1 MKSRLLIALITTLLS
16 APHLLSAV
24 QPTVDEVKQIAF
36 DAYIFAYP
44 MLRTYRRMYN
54 RSINKET
61 KRSSINEFSHRRSLS
76 NSDTRSGYFNN
87 DTLYSLAKLDL
98 RREPFVLS
106 IPVVAEG
113 QYYSFFF
120 SDLNNNHFAYI
131 GPRTTGTNAG
141 NYIIAGPNWKGN
153 TPNNVDDVYLS
164 DSEFVS
170 LETSRGIIKVE
181 KKNVVHLPLGLY
193 GFEDYTDFALFDLK
207 DCEPFRS
214 MLSIQKG
221 GPDFVVV
228 ESALIFE
235 DYDPL
240 DSIGPLDEFGL
251 GNPVEI
257 VFLSLVTLAENP
269 EDITANLRGPILLN
283 LATRKA
289 IQVVLQDEKYSTK
302 VPIMSRAED
311 NN

>member
-1 MKSRLLIALITTLLS
+1 MG
-16 APHLLSAV
+16 
-24 QPTVDEVKQIAF
+24 EVTF
-36 DAYIFAYP
+36 
-44 MLRTYRRMYN
+44 MVTC
-54 RSINKET
+54 T
-61 KRSSINEFSHRRSLS
+61 
-76 NSDTRSGYFNN
+76 
-87 DTLYSLAKLDL
+87 
-98 RREPFVLS
+98 
-106 IPVVAEG
+106 
-113 QYYSFFF
+113 
-120 SDLNNNHFAYI
+120 
-131 GPRTTGTNAG
+131 
-141 NYIIAGPNWKGN
+141 
-153 TPNNVDDVYLS
+153 

-170 LETSRGIIKVE
+170 LETSRGMIRVE
-181 KKNVVHLPLGLY
+181 KKNMVHLPLGLY

-240 DSIGPLDEFGL
+240 ESIGPLDEIGL
-251 GNPVEI
+251 GSPVEI